1 MRSIKILIIII
12 FLQLTINIAVASDYT
27 ISTVNELNLGTV
39 QISDVSQNTIIDF
52 VTDGTFESEL
62 YNKSRVLYGLFQ
74 SKKEIRQE
82 DNCYLVEGYTDVIS
96 MHQTGVKNVVSSSG
110 TALSEDQVKLIKRYT
125 QNVTVLYDG
134 DAPGIRASF
143 RGIDILL
150 EGGLNVRAVT
160 FPNGEDPDSYSR
172 KLGATAYVHFLTEG
186 AVDFIKF
193 KTSLS
198 SVFLQNCQ

>member
-1 MRSIKILIIII
+1 
-12 FLQLTINIAVASDYT
+12 
-27 ISTVNELNLGTV
+27 
-39 QISDVSQNTIIDF
+39 
-52 VTDGTFESEL
+52 
-62 YNKSRVLYGLFQ
+62 
-74 SKKEIRQE
+74 
-82 DNCYLVEGYTDVIS
+82 
-96 MHQTGVKNVVSSSG
+96 MHQVGVKNVVSSSG
-110 TALSEDQVKLIKRYT
+110 TALTEDQVKLIKRYT

-160 FPNGEDPDSYSR
+160 FPDGEDPDSYSH

-193 KTSLS
+193 KTALLMDGVKDDPIKKAGVVRDIVESISKIGGCHQTIGL
-198 SVFLQNCQ
+198 FERMQRFIANQ